1 MILEFAGTGA
11 ARPACNNHNEVG
23 GPESMSASSLEPALA
38 ASRTGSIAKVL
49 WLLVLAIGA
58 YFVLAYVAR
67 YLVQW
72 NETTYGSFWPRLGYF
87 VPHMLGGLVAIVLG
101 PLQFWPRIRNRHP
114 KVHRVTGRV
123 YLSGVLV
130 SALGGIGLALTTAG
144 PVAYAAGLFAL
155 SVAWLL
161 TSSMAFF
168 AIKRRDFVQHKEW
181 MIRSY
186 VVTFSFVTFRIVTD
200 VLAAAGIGERAV
212 NFTLMSWAAWA
223 LPLLVTEAVIQG
235 RKIRAAR

>member
-1 MILEFAGTGA
+1 
-11 ARPACNNHNEVG
+11 
-23 GPESMSASSLEPALA
+23 MSASSLDPGLA
-38 ASRTGSIAKVL
+38 APRSSPIAKVL

-58 YFVLAYVAR
+58 YFVLTYVFR

-72 NETTYGSFWPRLGYF
+72 NDATYGSFWPRLGYF
-87 VPHMLGGLVAIVLG
+87 VPHMLGGLVAIVIG

-114 KVHRVTGRV
+114 KVHRITGRV
-123 YLSGVLV
+123 YLTSILV
-130 SALGGIGLALTTAG
+130 GALGGIGLVFTTAG

-155 SVAWLL
+155 SLAWLL

-168 AIKRRDFVQHKEW
+168 AIKRRDFIQHKEW

-186 VVTFSFVTFRIVTD
+186 VVTFSFVTFRVVTD
-200 VLAAAGIGERAV
+200 LLAAAGIGERLV
-212 NFTLMSWAAWA
+212 NFTFMAWAAWA
-223 LPLLVTEAVIQG
+223 LPLLVTEALLQG